1 MTIVGGTGRGNAVST
16 ESMAYA
22 AGVEPNWLLDALDL
36 EPHSIRCAIGFIE
49 LLKAEEDFREAAQ
62 GELPGPL
69 MARYAAAIAK
79 LEAWIIDAEPRDA
92 AEAAML
98 LRYAQSLISSGDV
111 PADLEVRLI
120 GHVVTFL
127 RDHMDA

>member
-1 MTIVGGTGRGNAVST
+1 
-16 ESMAYA
+16 MAHA
-22 AGVEPNWLLDALDL
+22 AGVEPHWLLDSLDL
-36 EPHSIRCAIGFIE
+36 EPHSIRCAIGFVE
-49 LLKAEEDFREAAQ
+49 LLKAEQDYREETQ
-62 GELPGPL
+62 GELPDPL

-92 AEAAML
+92 SEAAML

-127 RDHMDA
+127 REHMDA